1 MSKAIVLNE
10 NLEKS
15 SEVAMPESYQGINS
29 HNLYLFVK
37 SHLASFRANTA
48 VAKTRSEVRGG
59 GKKPFAQKGGGRAR
73 AGTRSS
79 PIWVGGGV
87 AMGPRNNRNYNQ
99 KINKK
104 QKVLAL
110 KYALNEKAEAGALF
124 IVDSAKIES
133 GKTKD
138 AVNFLNNIPQRD
150 SLIIAS
156 NFCEKTF
163 LAYRNLKTALLV
175 DELDINAYEVAT
187 FHSIVIEKSV
197 FENLI
202 KES

>member
-10 NLEKS
+10 NLENS
-15 SEVAMPESYQGINS
+15 GELVLPESYQGINS
-29 HNLYLFVK
+29 HNLYLSVK
-37 SHLASFRANTA
+37 SYLASFRANTA
-48 VAKTRSEVRGG
+48 TTKTRSEVNGG

-73 AGTRSS
+73 AGTTRS

-104 QKVLAL
+104 QIKLAL
-110 KYALNEKAEAGALF
+110 NYAINYKAENDALF
-124 IVDSAKIES
+124 IVDKVDIAS

-138 AVNFLNNIPQRD
+138 AADFITKLNQRD
-150 SLIIAS
+150 VLIVT
-156 NFCEKTF
+156 NEMNEKTF
-163 LAYRNLKTALLV
+163 LAFRNIKNAFLI
-175 DELDINAYEVAT
+175 DETELNAYEVSA
-187 FHSIVIEKSV
+187 FHSVVFEKSV
-197 FENLI
+197 FENLT

>member
-1 MSKAIVLNE
+1 MSKAIILDE
-10 NLEKS
+10 NLENS
-15 SEVAMPESYQGINS
+15 GEIALPESYRGINS

-48 VAKTRSEVRGG
+48 IAKTRSEVRGG

-73 AGTRSS
+73 GGTRTS

-110 KYALNEKAEAGALF
+110 KYALNEKAENGALF
-124 IVDSAKIES
+124 VVESAKIES

-138 AVNFLNNIPQRD
+138 AVSFLNKIPQRD

-163 LAYRNLKTALLV
+163 LAYRNLKSAFLV
-175 DELDINAYEVAT
+175 DEFELNAYEVAA
-187 FHSIVIEKSV
+187 FHSVVIEKSV
-197 FENLI
+197 FEKLI

>member
-1 MSKAIVLNE
+1 MSKAIILDE
-10 NLEKS
+10 NLENS
-15 SEVAMPESYQGINS
+15 GEIALPENYQGINS

-48 VAKTRSEVRGG
+48 IAKTRSEVRGG

-110 KYALNEKAEAGALF
+110 KYALNEHAENGTLF
-124 IVDSAKIES
+124 VVDSVKIES

-138 AVNFLNNIPQRD
+138 AMSFLKRLNQRD
-150 SLIIAS
+150 SLLISADID
-156 NFCEKTF
+156 EKTF
-163 LAYRNLKTALLV
+163 LAYRNIKSAFLAE
-175 DELDINAYEVAT
+175 ELNAYEVAA
-187 FHSIVIEKSV
+187 FHSVVIEKSA
-197 FENLI
+197 FENLT